1 MATESKAP
9 PENGDSTTSPNLHLA
24 GQLLGLQRRFGTAAD
39 ILVANLDDHAATAEV
54 RDAMDL
60 AGRLLIRLVT
70 KGIVR
75 QPPPDQSW
83 LHFSTLRFPGR
94 GRFTTIRYASG
105 MTGTWGTPRSL
116 REVICGATPFWTQLG
131 QVKPLRTREVAVGP
145 TRHRLIFLEALAGWL
160 ADQVPGC
167 RRIETPAIIVDVKMA
182 GSLKPNS
189 ISLASEWSDQE
200 GSHMALY
207 LDAARAGAQ
216 VCRHLRMLVQESS
229 CEADVAEAPVRRARI
244 PRAVT
249 RKPGRTLHG
258 WSEILPAVGLD
269 ATSRKHKDMFRR
281 MNRESLGPIVEVSG
295 KSVVADEAQLLSWW
309 EEVIAK
315 AQAARDRQPDQGQ
328 GGARELESP
337 GARIE
342 RGFHLKSPRRRRAR
356 S

>member
-70 KGIVR
+70 KGVVC
-75 QPPPDQSW
+75 QPPPDHSW

-105 MTGTWGTPRSL
+105 MTGMWGTPKPL
-116 REVICGATPFWTQLG
+116 REVIYGVTSFWSQLG
-131 QVKPLRTREVAVGP
+131 QVIPLRDREVAVGP

-167 RRIETPAIIVDVKMA
+167 RRIETPTVVVEVQVA
-182 GSLKPNS
+182 GSLGPKP
-189 ISLASEWSDQE
+189 ICLTSEWSDQE
-200 GSHMALY
+200 GRHRALH

-216 VCRHLRMLVQESS
+216 VCRHLRMLVQQSTF
-229 CEADVAEAPVRRARI
+229 EADIAEAPSLRARVHA
-244 PRAVT
+244 PVT
-249 RKPGRTLHG
+249 ETPGRTLHG
-258 WSEILPAVGLD
+258 WVEILPAVGLD
-269 ATSRKHKDMFRR
+269 ATSRKHKDMVKRV
-281 MNRESLGPIVEVSG
+281 NRESQGPIVKVRG
-295 KSVVADEAQLLSWW
+295 KSVIADEAKLLSWW
-309 EEVIAK
+309 NNVIGRAR
-315 AQAARDRQPDQGQ
+315 AACDHQPDLSRV
-328 GGARELESP
+328 GASEMESP

-342 RGFHLKSPRRRRAR
+342 RKRPS
-356 S
+356 